1 MAAMAAGGARPAV
14 INAVN
19 EEAVAAFLGKRL
31 AFLDIAVIVARVMD
45 RFDPPAP
52 ASLDD
57 VFEIDRAARAHAGE
71 AMERMAA

>member
-1 MAAMAAGGARPAV
+1 
-14 INAVN
+14 
-19 EEAVAAFLGKRL
+19 
-31 AFLDIAVIVARVMD
+31 MD